1 MSSSSN
7 NSSIKYPFTPKVN
20 YDDVAQLSSSTSQ
33 IFATASQ
40 FNISQNV
47 FYLNIFYKLKKKDTV
62 VYSRETMHL
71 LAKFLAQNSDNQ
83 IFKSLYAFAPD
94 NLAWLWAF
102 LDWETPIDLNK
113 IPSQDQYQTF
123 KPIDDRISE
132 DKIQMINKIFFDAP
146 LVQYSYRGLN
156 K

>member
-1 MSSSSN
+1 
-7 NSSIKYPFTPKVN
+7 
-20 YDDVAQLSSSTSQ
+20 
-33 IFATASQ
+33 
-40 FNISQNV
+40 
-47 FYLNIFYKLKKKDTV
+47 
-62 VYSRETMHL
+62 MHL